1 MIKIAA
7 AFGFLMLNAYIYHFF
22 ASEEVIPARQTF
34 DEFPLEL
41 GDWKCAR
48 SDEIPPGMVRNL
60 GVTDYLNCHF
70 VREGSKDTVGI
81 YLGYHASQVRREG
94 GGSGSETPIHP
105 PKHCLPGSGWS
116 ILDLRRERLELPGL
130 PEGGAD
136 VNRLIIANGNRR
148 QIVYYWYH
156 SRGRVI
162 AEDWQKIVLLFWD
175 RARRQRTDGSLVRF
189 TIPLARGSEREVE
202 RAEEAFTDLASRIV
216 PRLAAYVP
224 E

>member
-1 MIKIAA
+1 MTKLAVA
-7 AFGFLMLNAYIYHFF
+7 TLFLALNAYIYHFF
-22 ASEEVIPARQTF
+22 ASEEVIPPRRSF

-41 GDWKCAR
+41 GDWRCTQPQ
-48 SDEIPPGMVRNL
+48 EIPEGVERNL
-60 GVTDYLNCHF
+60 GVADYIVCDFARRN
-70 VREGSKDTVGI
+70 GNGMVGV
-81 YLGYHASQVRREG
+81 YLGYHASQIRKSG
-94 GGSGSETPIHP
+94 GESRGVAIHP

-116 ILDLRRERLELPGL
+116 ILDARLEHLELPGL

-136 VNRLIIANGNRR
+136 VNRLVIAHGNRR

-162 AEDWQKIVLLFWD
+162 AEDWRKIVMLFWD

-189 TIPLARGSEREVE
+189 TIPLARNDERDVA
-202 RAEEAFTDLASRIV
+202 RAEEAFSDLASQIL
-216 PRLAAYVP
+216 PQLAAFIP

>member
-1 MIKIAA
+1 MTKIAV
-7 AFGFLMLNAYIYHFF
+7 AFGFLMLNAYVYHFF
-22 ASEEVIPARQTF
+22 ASTELTPARRAF
-34 DEFPLEL
+34 DRFPLEL
-41 GDWKCAR
+41 GDWRCEEPE
-48 SDEIPPGMVRNL
+48 EIPSGMVRNL
-60 GVTDYLNCHF
+60 GVTDYLTCTF
-70 VREGSKDTVGI
+70 AREDPHQVVGV

-94 GGSGSETPIHP
+94 GGSGENSIHP

-116 ILDLRRERLELPGL
+116 ILDLQRARLELPGL

-136 VNRLIIANGNRR
+136 VNRLVIARGNQR

-162 AEDWQKIVLLFWD
+162 AEDWEKIVLLFWD

-189 TIPLARGSEREVE
+189 TIPLARGSEQEVN
-202 RAEEAFTDLASRIV
+202 RAEEAFTDLASRIL
-216 PRLAAYVP
+216 PQLAAYIP